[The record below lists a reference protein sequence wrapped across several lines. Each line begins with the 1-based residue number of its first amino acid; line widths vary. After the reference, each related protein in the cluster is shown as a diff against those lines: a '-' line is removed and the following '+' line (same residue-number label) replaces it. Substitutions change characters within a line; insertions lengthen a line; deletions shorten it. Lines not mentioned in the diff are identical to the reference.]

1 MTGVIFS
8 TSDTHNSRAI
18 AVENP
23 EVIPPLSSRGL
34 NVVEGFVA
42 DVYLHDSVAIG
53 HPKFDSRQIFERI
66 FSGIAQGHGLNSN
79 LGRLWLAVFL
89 AAIIVSP
96 KVVEQRIDEGQADN
110 TDRAGGFGSPR

>member
-8 TSDTHNSRAI
+8 TSDTHNSRAM

-23 EVIPPLSSRGL
+23 EVIPPLGSRGL

-53 HPKFDSRQIFERI
+53 HPKFDSRQIFVRI
-66 FSGIAQGHGLNSN
+66 FSGIAQGHGLNLQ
-79 LGRLWLAVFL
+79 LGPPLAGSISRSDHRLTESCRTADRRG
-89 AAIIVSP
+89 P
-96 KVVEQRIDEGQADN
+96 ADN
-110 TDRAGGFGSPR
+110 TDRAGGFD

>member
-1 MTGVIFS
+1 MG
-8 TSDTHNSRAI
+8 
-18 AVENP
+18 
-23 EVIPPLSSRGL
+23 SRGL

-53 HPKFDSRQIFERI
+53 HPKFDSRQIFVRI

-96 KVVEQRIDEGQADN
+96 KVVEQRIDEGRLIIR
-110 TDRAGGFGSPR
+110 TGRAASARRGKHVSRRSVQGGLGGLT